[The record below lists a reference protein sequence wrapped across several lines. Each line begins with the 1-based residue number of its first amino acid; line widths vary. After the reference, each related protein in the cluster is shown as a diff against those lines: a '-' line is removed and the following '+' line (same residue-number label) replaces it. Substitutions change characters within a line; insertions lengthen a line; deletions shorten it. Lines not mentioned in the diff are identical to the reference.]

1 MVLAAESTLAGVGV
15 ILTGLGGLAAL
26 IESVRKWMRRGAQT
40 QTLTLAAIDELSKS
54 LNHLDEPIGDNP
66 SIGQLINRIDARVDK
81 VDVKI
86 DQLHT
91 DVRSLSNAMLAHITD
106 EAKRTNFLEERVREL
121 DRRKWEANREGQSEI
136 AD

>member
-1 MVLAAESTLAGVGV
+1 MVLAESTLAGVGI
-15 ILTGLGGLAAL
+15 ILAGLGSLGGL
-26 IESVRKWMRRGAQT
+26 IESLRRWTMRGAQA
-40 QTLTLAAIDELSKS
+40 QTMTLAAIDELSKS

-66 SIGQLINRIDARVDK
+66 SIGQLINRIDARVDR
-81 VDVKI
+81 VDLKI

-121 DRRKWEANREGQSEI
+121 DRRKWEANREGRPEVS
-136 AD
+136 D

>member
-26 IESVRKWMRRGAQT
+26 IESVRKWTRRGAQA
-40 QTLTLAAIDELSKS
+40 QTMTLAAIDELSKS

-66 SIGQLINRIDARVDK
+66 SIGQLINRIDGRVDK
-81 VDVKI
+81 VDLKI

-121 DRRKWEANREGQSEI
+121 DRRKWEANRDGRPEV